1 VLNLRATDVLIQ
13 NKSNIK
19 PKKENLKIMQNM
31 SGGKTALGLDANVGA
46 MLCYLPI
53 CAINLIYSI
62 IVLVT
67 DKTNKTVRFHAFQ
80 SLILTAIYIVIMVA
94 VFLVGGVLVA
104 VTESAILGSLV
115 GLLYGAVVLGFL
127 VLMILGCVKAYQNG
141 SYKLPVIGDMAEKW
155 SN

>member
-1 VLNLRATDVLIQ
+1 
-13 NKSNIK
+13 
-19 PKKENLKIMQNM
+19 MQNM

-46 MLCYLPI
+46 MLCYLPV
-53 CAINLIYSI
+53 CAISLIYSI

-80 SLILTAIYIVIMVA
+80 SLILTAIYFVVMLAI
-94 VFLVGGVLVA
+94 FLVGGVLVA
-104 VTESAILGSLV
+104 VTESGILGSLV
-115 GLLYGAVVLGFL
+115 GLIYGAVVLGFL
-127 VLMILGCVKAYQNG
+127 ILMILGCIKAFQNG

>member
-1 VLNLRATDVLIQ
+1 
-13 NKSNIK
+13 
-19 PKKENLKIMQNM
+19 MQNM

-46 MLCYLPI
+46 MLCYLPV
-53 CAINLIYSI
+53 CAISLIYSI

-80 SLILTAIYIVIMVA
+80 SLLLTAIYVVLIFGVMI
-94 VFLVGGVLVA
+94 VGGVLVA
-104 VTESAILGSLV
+104 ATNSGILGSLV
-115 GLLYGAVVLGFL
+115 GLFYGAIILGFL
-127 VLMILGCVKAYQNG
+127 ALMIIGCVKAFQNS